1 MKRVPQPEFSEWFK
15 KELKNH
21 YWDSLDFSTIS
32 GLSERTVKY
41 LKDENRNRFQRSTL
55 EIVLKTFEINKSVG
69 VFLNELNQ
77 KSIPDSR
84 VAKSPEMAALVNK
97 RSKTPLI
104 IGLAVVATMLF
115 LTGYFFNDRGRR
127 GATELPAMHSA
138 SRTLDNKHISVRY
151 LTGEVKEIP
160 VGEIITEPIIVKAGT
175 ERFLLVGVERSI
187 NKKYD
192 PGVVIAFDSTRTERW
207 QYQPFDTTFLKFA
220 PAFDDIDLSDELQTN
235 AVGTGYFF
243 PESPGEYAW
252 TFAQDPMYALGR
264 FTILDPLTGDV
275 LYSLWSW
282 GRFNSVLVDDF
293 DGDGIDEVVATLAN
307 NNLAKIISQE
317 IGRPRDFDFGTIALF
332 EPIYNEVLCVPAFYY
347 KPTCRCKSFKWIAFS
362 YPFHKYSNIGI
373 EERGNQKI
381 IRISSTLGIHYYLT
395 YEGELVQTFAVT
407 EWVREHGP
415 NSIPPLP
422 ILQFKKNGIEPRLL
436 FTPEANKNNFK
447 LIYTQRDMDVI
458 QALLSITI
466 RLDNEGAPSYSFNG
480 RPINTSSAIM
490 H

>member
-55 EIVLKTFEINKSVG
+55 EIVLKTFEIDKSVG

-77 KSIPDSR
+77 QSIPDSGI
-84 VAKSPEMAALVNK
+84 AALSELTVLATK
-97 RSKTPLI
+97 KSKTPLVA
-104 IGLAVVATMLF
+104 GLTVVVTFLF
-115 LTGYFFNDRGRR
+115 LTGYFFNDRSRR
-127 GATELPAMHSA
+127 GAIEPPAMHSV
-138 SRTLDNKHISVRY
+138 SRTLDKKHISVHY
-151 LTGEVKEIP
+151 STGEVKEFP
-160 VGEIITEPIIVKAGT
+160 VGEIITEPIIVKAGA

-264 FTILDPLTGDV
+264 FTILNPITGDV

-293 DGDGIDEVVATLAN
+293 DGDGFDEVVASLAN

-317 IGRPRDFDFGTIALF
+317 ICRPRDFDFGTIALF
-332 EPIYNEVLCVPAFYY
+332 EPVYNETICVPAFYY
-347 KPTCRCKSFKWIAFS
+347 KPNCPCKSFKWIAFS
-362 YPFHKYSNIGI
+362 HPFNKFSNIGI
-373 EERGNQKI
+373 EERKNQKI
-381 IRISSTLGIHYYLT
+381 IRISSSLGIHYYLN
-395 YEGELVQTFAVT
+395 YEGQLVRSFAMT
-407 EWVREHGP
+407 EWVSKHGP

-422 ILQFKKNGIEPRLL
+422 ILQFKENKIEPKLL
-436 FTPEANKNNFK
+436 LTPEANKNNFK
-447 LIYTQRDMDVI
+447 LIYTRRDMDVI
-458 QALLSITI
+458 EALLRLTI
-466 RLDNEGAPSYSFNG
+466 RLDNEGTPSYSFNG
-480 RPINTSSAIM
+480 RPVNTTTAIM